1 MYKRLCL
8 CLALCLGFMGLYA
21 FEPHFITDPAVS
33 PDGSQVC
40 FVYAGDLWLVS
51 YDGGVAKRLTSTQAS
66 EYGPTWSPDGRTL
79 AFSANREGQTWV
91 YTMPAQGGAA
101 EVVFKDGLSVCDW
114 YEDSASLLCTKGS
127 LKWGTS
133 LYKLPLNKQR
143 PTLVAE
149 IADYFSV
156 LSPDNTKI
164 MFNRYGEAY
173 REAYTGSKN
182 GDLWEYDITFGKY
195 TRLTET
201 NYTERYPRYSYK
213 SDDIYF
219 CASDGQR
226 YQLYKAEGGDF
237 EKQVK
242 LTDFDTWSVRDI
254 SIARNNDRIAFELF
268 DTIWC
273 YDPLAAEGQRVHK
286 LNIDIKED
294 TWAEMHKEE
303 TVFNRFNE
311 FAVSDDEM
319 LVAFSFKYDLF
330 VMPRKGGE
338 VKQIT
343 FNHKGIEDVAFLSD
357 NRTLAFTQYT
367 DGVESLYTVKIDTTM
382 TISPV
387 SWSGKDK
394 YNVDRFYQSG
404 NKWVIEYTDSTG
416 SGRIAVADSSFSNI
430 ELIITDKLVSS
441 AFACSPDGT
450 MAIYAVN
457 NPDYALRE
465 LYLYDFNSKTSR
477 KIKNDDAWIS
487 SLTWLPNQKSVL
499 MRRNGVTKG
508 IFRLDLVPLDEYEF
522 DTDNWKEILSSNE
535 NIEEADST
543 NVKSAKKPIS
553 KAVKSKKNDSKLSFD
568 KINWS
573 QIDKRVYQIVG
584 DTGYTYPVSA
594 IDDTSFYYVKEA
606 TDNENRKVIASANI
620 LGKNILDIGTLAK
633 DWDMQLVK
641 LKTLYY
647 KDGEKLKSLNLKS
660 KSKTEV
666 TSNFKYKYNLLTLN
680 EAVFEQVWGIFG
692 RGFYDPDMHNQDW
705 NALYRLFK
713 PYLSYADSPRILE
726 TIIEEMIGEVN
737 ASHTGYYAR
746 TDTPSKYI
754 ETAYLGLELD
764 YSKNLPVGMEI
775 NRIYNGNRLY
785 NLYGIRDGDWLI
797 SINNVS
803 LTANV
808 SLDSLLSNQ
817 VNKKLELVFLKN
829 NQELKCV
836 MKGLSYRENREL
848 WYVDKIDR
856 LRAKTADLSNNK
868 IGYVY
873 IPKMGTEDYKNFV
886 ADLFTQNSDK
896 EALIIDIRGNSG
908 GRIHN
913 DLLSFLNKAP
923 NAFTTSRNTGNI
935 RRETPSG
942 TWKKP
947 VALLID
953 ENSFSDA
960 EIFPQLFKESNLGVV
975 IGMPTSGA
983 VIGTWE
989 IKLID
994 GSSMRM
1000 PGSGW
1005 YRIDGT
1011 NMEGNGA
1018 QPDIRI
1024 EHTPEDII
1032 TENDKQLA
1040 KAIEVLKEK
1049 LK

>member
-1 MYKRLCL
+1 
-8 CLALCLGFMGLYA
+8 
-21 FEPHFITDPAVS
+21 
-33 PDGSQVC
+33 
-40 FVYAGDLWLVS
+40 
-51 YDGGVAKRLTSTQAS
+51 
-66 EYGPTWSPDGRTL
+66 
-79 AFSANREGQTWV
+79 
-91 YTMPAQGGAA
+91 
-101 EVVFKDGLSVCDW
+101 
-114 YEDSASLLCTKGS
+114 
-127 LKWGTS
+127 
-133 LYKLPLNKQR
+133 
-143 PTLVAE
+143 
-149 IADYFSV
+149 
-156 LSPDNTKI
+156 
-164 MFNRYGEAY
+164 
-173 REAYTGSKN
+173 
-182 GDLWEYDITFGKY
+182 
-195 TRLTET
+195 
-201 NYTERYPRYSYK
+201 
-213 SDDIYF
+213 
-219 CASDGQR
+219 
-226 YQLYKAEGGDF
+226 
-237 EKQVK
+237 
-242 LTDFDTWSVRDI
+242 
-254 SIARNNDRIAFELF
+254 
-268 DTIWC
+268 
-273 YDPLAAEGQRVHK
+273 
-286 LNIDIKED
+286 
-294 TWAEMHKEE
+294 
-303 TVFNRFNE
+303 
-311 FAVSDDEM
+311 
-319 LVAFSFKYDLF
+319 
-330 VMPRKGGE
+330 
-338 VKQIT
+338 
-343 FNHKGIEDVAFLSD
+343 
-357 NRTLAFTQYT
+357 
-367 DGVESLYTVKIDTTM
+367 
-382 TISPV
+382 
-387 SWSGKDK
+387 
-394 YNVDRFYQSG
+394 
-404 NKWVIEYTDSTG
+404 
-416 SGRIAVADSSFSNI
+416 
-430 ELIITDKLVSS
+430 
-441 AFACSPDGT
+441 
-450 MAIYAVN
+450 
-457 NPDYALRE
+457 
-465 LYLYDFNSKTSR
+465 
-477 KIKNDDAWIS
+477 
-487 SLTWLPNQKSVL
+487 
-499 MRRNGVTKG
+499 
-508 IFRLDLVPLDEYEF
+508 
-522 DTDNWKEILSSNE
+522 
-535 NIEEADST
+535 
-543 NVKSAKKPIS
+543 
-553 KAVKSKKNDSKLSFD
+553 
-568 KINWS
+568 
-573 QIDKRVYQIVG
+573 VYQIVG

-620 LGKNILDIGTLAK
+620 LGKNNLDIGTLAK

-647 KDGEKLKSLNLKS
+647 KDGEKLKSINLKS
-660 KSKTEV
+660 KSKTEI

-713 PYLSYADSPRILE
+713 PYLNYADSPRILE

-764 YSKNLPVGMEI
+764 YSKNLPVGIEI
-775 NRIYNGNRLY
+775 SRIYNGNRLY

-797 SINNVS
+797 SINNVK
-803 LTANV
+803 LTTNV

-817 VNKKLELVFLKN
+817 VNKKLELVFLKS
-829 NQELKCV
+829 NQEIKCV

-913 DLLSFLNKAP
+913 DLLSFLNKSP
-923 NAFTTSRNTGNI
+923 NAYTTSRNTGSI
-935 RRETPSG
+935 RKETPSG

-960 EIFPQLFKESNLGVV
+960 EIFPQLFKEANLGVV